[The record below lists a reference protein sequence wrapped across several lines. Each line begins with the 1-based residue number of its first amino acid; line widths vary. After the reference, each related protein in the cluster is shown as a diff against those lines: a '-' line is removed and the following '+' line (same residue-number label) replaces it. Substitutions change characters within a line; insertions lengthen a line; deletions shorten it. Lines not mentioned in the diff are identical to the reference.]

1 MSMLAP
7 HPTPSKMCPNT
18 TKTIDALGFRV
29 GVTLWANTNLTRQKI
44 LPPFRKCCDLEACI
58 KPPGAS
64 GFKVTDTLRE
74 GARLAPGDACVPS
87 LNGTCH
93 RGDQSVLS
101 TILYHINGALDETLQ
116 RKAYVLDHFKLAV
129 PISADPAPSI
139 DPHQSHAGA
148 QGLGPAR
155 CVATR
160 LQQSAIG
167 AHRP

>member
-1 MSMLAP
+1 
-7 HPTPSKMCPNT
+7 MCPNT

-74 GARLAPGDACVPS
+74 GPRLAPGDACVPS

-116 RKAYVLDHFKLAV
+116 RKAYVRNISSRLDMLKLTEPQSRRSRALTRRSTLLSSK
-129 PISADPAPSI
+129 SA
-139 DPHQSHAGA
+139 
-148 QGLGPAR
+148 L
-155 CVATR
+155 C
-160 LQQSAIG
+160 
-167 AHRP
+167 